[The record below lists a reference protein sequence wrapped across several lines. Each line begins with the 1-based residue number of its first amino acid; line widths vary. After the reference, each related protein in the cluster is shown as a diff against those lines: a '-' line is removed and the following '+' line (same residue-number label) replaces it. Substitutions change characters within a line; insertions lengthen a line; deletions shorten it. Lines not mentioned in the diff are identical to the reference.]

1 MRHIFN
7 FVLILLVLQE
17 KAKDCFAFQI
27 LSRKKSS
34 IFRRNLFGI
43 FGGGKRIK
51 NPNNLKDPDDQ
62 SRKFSG
68 GNVRAPSKPKEGSIG
83 ETAYM
88 IESFK
93 KAQFVGKRTEV
104 ISQDLAKLKCEG
116 SSENGKV
123 KVIFDGQQNP
133 IGVTID
139 DSFLLNVSNVDL
151 ASAFTEAMQDAH
163 SKSRQVMKDKVQ
175 SLYSDLGLPTI

>member
-7 FVLILLVLQE
+7 IVLILLVLQE
-17 KAKDCFAFQI
+17 GKDCFAFQI

-51 NPNNLKDPDDQ
+51 NPNNLQDQDDQ

-93 KAQFVGKRTEV
+93 KAQFVGKRTE
-104 ISQDLAKLKCEG
+104 IICQDLAKLKCEG

-133 IGVTID
+133 IGVIID

-151 ASAFTEAMQDAH
+151 SSAITEAMQDAH
-163 SKSRQVMKDKVQ
+163 SKSRQVMKDKMQ
-175 SLYSDLGLPTI
+175 YLYSDLGLPTI